1 MSVATTSAITA
12 ATNGGG
18 VGSPVPL
25 RNPAPHR
32 GFNSKA
38 REVLLDPIIPK
49 AGAIPRSGSDEEFL
63 RKVSAM
69 KLNRTDSEATN
80 GSQKSRSSSHG
91 SNAGPAVADMSDFD
105 GLDQLPKSVV
115 DTKKDKVMLGDIGKT
130 RSAGDLFK
138 NQNGVN
144 GKKTHVSKTFQ
155 QMNIMKLPSVDS
167 DLGPSGT
174 NSRSQSLAG
183 FDGFTLE
190 DGDGTNSAR
199 QSRYEIK

>member
-1 MSVATTSAITA
+1 MFIS
-12 ATNGGG
+12 
-18 VGSPVPL
+18 
-25 RNPAPHR
+25 
-32 GFNSKA
+32 
-38 REVLLDPIIPK
+38 
-49 AGAIPRSGSDEEFL
+49 GAIPRSGSDEEFL

-91 SNAGPAVADMSDFD
+91 SNAGPAVGNIYLSTHLFGVYSFNLADMSDFD

-155 QMNIMKLPSVDS
+155 QMNIMKLPRFADS
-167 DLGPSGT
+167 AAL
-174 NSRSQSLAG
+174 N
-183 FDGFTLE
+183 
-190 DGDGTNSAR
+190 
-199 QSRYEIK
+199 